1 MHFPPSLHEST
12 EDAYSVNM
20 CTDPSDSAHVCIL
33 FHNTSRGKMHQ
44 PTRWCARVH
53 YFTTR
58 AEKRCTNP
66 PDGAHV
72 CITLQH
78 EQRKGAPTHQMVRM
92 CALLHNTSREKMHQ
106 PTRWC
111 ARVHFFTTR
120 AEERCTNPPDGAHV
134 CITSKHNQR
143 KDAPTHQVEHH
154 PCQIHSK
161 IQVLPGGHHL
171 HVFQTKRLSNT
182 HPHIHTNT
190 HKHTHHI
197 VHQPRSCHNDQRAA
211 YLCQLSHGLS
221 CVPIAQ

>member
-1 MHFPPSLHEST
+1 MDPVARRRDTPKPFTLLKGRLCVYMHFPPSLHEST

-58 AEKRCTNP
+58 AEK
-66 PDGAHV
+66 
-72 CITLQH
+72 
-78 EQRKGAPTHQMVRM
+78 
-92 CALLHNTSREKMHQ
+92 
-106 PTRWC
+106 
-111 ARVHFFTTR
+111 
-120 AEERCTNPPDGAHV
+120 RCTNPPDGAHV